1 MSDYPQQFLDLA
13 DYLQIATELQ
23 NGDAAEKAAS
33 YWARWYWV
41 KKAGEKYTSA
51 NSNDPAVVCFITQ
64 AYQYLS
70 TQISLVQ
77 QMKGAVPSIAD
88 KKGKELMQQFI
99 ARDRKQIMQIDQSG
113 DYYVF
118 SF

>member
-1 MSDYPQQFLDLA
+1 MDIKEVLGYLIQNQLDYWIGIQSLCSLFQINMSDYPQQFLDLA

-51 NSNDPAVVCFITQ
+51 NSNDPAVW
-64 AYQYLS
+64 YMLS
-70 TQISLVQ
+70 VSLLRLT
-77 QMKGAVPSIAD
+77 SI
-88 KKGKELMQQFI
+88 F
-99 ARDRKQIMQIDQSG
+99 RRKFLLYSK
-113 DYYVF
+113 
-118 SF
+118 